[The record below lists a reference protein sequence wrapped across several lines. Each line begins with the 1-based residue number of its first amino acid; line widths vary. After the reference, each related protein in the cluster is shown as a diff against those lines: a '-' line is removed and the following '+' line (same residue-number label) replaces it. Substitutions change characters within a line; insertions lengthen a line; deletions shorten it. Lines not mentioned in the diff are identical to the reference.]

1 MAVYSSPAALNI
13 EQNYMIDEFGDNISN
28 DNTPSEFDA
37 SEELAYSNSHSLH
50 NLNLT
55 ITYHNLAR

>member
-13 EQNYMIDEFGDNISN
+13 EQNYMIDELGDNILN

-37 SEELAYSNSHSLH
+37 SEEL
-50 NLNLT
+50 
-55 ITYHNLAR
+55 TYGYP